1 MLKSLEL
8 FGFKSFADKTVFDF
22 HEGITGVV
30 GPNGSGKS
38 NVVDSIKWLLGDQS
52 AKSLRGKEMTDVIF
66 NGSTSRGSAQ
76 FAEATLVFDNTSR
89 FLPMEVDEVAVGR
102 RLWNTGDS
110 EYLINRQAVRLK
122 DVRELLMGTGAGAA
136 SYCIIEQGRVD
147 QILQSNAA
155 NRRLIFEEA
164 AGISRFKQRRNE
176 AERRLERVEQ
186 NLLRLTDIVEEVESQ
201 VNNIRGQAERAT
213 KYRDVSQQLERLWV
227 GMVAD
232 DFRRQSMV
240 RERLEQRKN
249 KAEAA
254 LTDIRERQ
262 QQAEQQLA
270 EADKAL
276 SAVDDELR
284 EVESSRADLR
294 SRMASL
300 QTTLRHHAAR
310 EAELMT
316 EATRLQRQQAMMD
329 GRVAEAEKEEIHLAN
344 VLKLEQQRFTERE
357 TEQTDSALRMQ
368 ELRATL
374 SAALAAIQATQSQV
388 EERQKATAEATAKLA
403 GLKHEHNSLL
413 DRSRE
418 LTDVREVLVREMEDI
433 RQQLTTAQT
442 DAADAQTEVKA
453 AEEQADRVLNDRDS
467 LVTEQTESRE
477 TLAELRE
484 QRSAAVAR
492 KTVLE
497 DLEDRQ
503 EGYGIGAREI
513 LRRAEEGGREPWSLI
528 RGSVADLLDVDM
540 ENAALLEVALSGRAQ
555 LLVID
560 RLQPLVDYMNSGNCH
575 ITGRVGFVSMEDAD
589 VLPEGRD
596 SGASTRQNG
605 LDDDATALADSP
617 FQKHLWDKTEGL
629 GVFDDNW
636 LDSDFATSVG
646 DEFLPELKVTWL
658 DENGEIPV
666 VRSVFATRDSEV
678 CSLVGKPGIVGRAD
692 SLARSPRHIPS
703 LAAQLLADTWVVQS
717 LSDAIRLQEEFG
729 SNYRFITLQGE
740 LVEKDG
746 TLFTGTVRS
755 ESAVVSRKSELRRLK
770 NELHRVEH
778 LMSERDIRLQKLI
791 ASIESADSELQASR
805 DQVER
810 CGAEYQSRQQLV
822 TKLQQTLHGSESNEA
837 KLASQLESLTA
848 SIQEIDERIET
859 EEATKLRSEEDLKL
873 MTAKLEDS
881 EASLADDRQQISL
894 IEKGRTEA
902 NLELTRSEER
912 LSAIKDAVERLQD
925 DLQQRRLQQ
934 QEAIRRLTVS
944 TERLA
949 ELNLS
954 RLNVAAEIAELHVY
968 DDRLT
973 NEVLRRSDARSLLR
987 QHRQEATA
995 AEQEARETCRKHEKE
1010 FHEVELTINSIEHQL
1025 ATSAERIQDEFQVS
1039 VEDAVASGRSAVAA
1053 WLTDQEAAASSASPQ
1068 AKIQQT
1074 PEDGEEEDWLVES
1087 VDEETAAKHFGKAA
1101 EGEQDDESVEVFVE
1115 DPQVQQ
1121 ILRDDER
1128 YDELR
1133 ATVDQKVGKLRRQ
1146 LKKIGNVGTESLD
1159 NLNELE
1165 TRFGRLHSQLL
1176 DLEAARDTL
1185 RDMVRQINVQSREMF
1200 EKSFETISGH
1210 FRELFRRLFGGGE
1223 ADVILED
1230 PEDILECSIDV
1241 VARPPGKELRSISL
1255 LSGGEKTMTAVALLL
1270 SIFKSRPSPFC
1281 ILDEVDA
1288 ALDDANIARFVGVLK
1303 DFQQETQFIMITHR
1317 KPTMAVTDVL
1327 YGVTMEE
1334 SGISKR
1340 LVVRFEE
1347 IDDKGNF
1354 VPRED
1359 RQKKAA

>member
-8 FGFKSFADKTVFDF
+8 FGFKSFADKTVFEF

-66 NGSTSRGSAQ
+66 NGSSSRGGAQ

-89 FLPMEVDEVAVGR
+89 FLPLEHDEVSVGR
-102 RLWNTGDS
+102 RLWKTGDS
-110 EYLINRQAVRLK
+110 EYLINRTAVRLK

-176 AERRLERVEQ
+176 AEKRLERVEQ

-201 VNNIRGQAERAT
+201 VNNVRSQAEKAT
-213 KYRDVSQQLERLWV
+213 RFRRVSTELERLWV
-227 GMVAD
+227 GLVAD

-240 RERLEQRKN
+240 RERLQQQKDE
-249 KAEAA
+249 AEST
-254 LTDIRERQ
+254 LTEMRARQ
-262 QQAEQQLA
+262 QLAEGQLA

-276 SAVDDELR
+276 AAVDDELR
-284 EVESSRADLR
+284 EVERSRADLR

-300 QTTLRHHAAR
+300 QTTLRHHVAR
-310 EAELMT
+310 EAELQGD
-316 EATRLQRQQAMMD
+316 AQRLHRQKSLMD
-329 GRVAEAEKEEIHLAN
+329 GRVHEAQKEDVHLAH
-344 VLKLEQQRFTERE
+344 VLELEQKRFTERQIE
-357 TEQTDSALRMQ
+357 QEQTNLRLQ
-368 ELRATL
+368 ELQSSLATAQSGLQNIRQRLTTGHQACTDIATRLGGLHHEQQSLTERQQELSDTRQQLEHEIQDLQLQVQEAVQRVDDSQQRLKTAEEAADRTL
-374 SAALAAIQATQSQV
+374 SA
-388 EERQKATAEATAKLA
+388 
-403 GLKHEHNSLL
+403 
-413 DRSRE
+413 
-418 LTDVREVLVREMEDI
+418 
-433 RQQLTTAQT
+433 
-442 DAADAQTEVKA
+442 
-453 AEEQADRVLNDRDS
+453 RDS
-467 LVTEQTESRE
+467 LVNEQTLSRE

-513 LRRAEEGGREPWSLI
+513 LRRAEDGSTAPWNLI

-560 RLQPLVDYMNSGNCH
+560 RLQPLVDYLNSGRCQ
-575 ITGRVGFVSMEDAD
+575 IAGRVGFVSLEESDTTPLAR
-589 VLPEGRD
+589 PR
-596 SGASTRQNG
+596 A
-605 LDDDATALADSP
+605 DDAHGAANLPKAVDDQTSP
-617 FQKHLWDKTEGL
+617 FVDTAWKDLSSI
-629 GVFDDNW
+629 GVFDDSW
-636 LDSDFATSVG
+636 LNSDFSASVG
-646 DEFLPELKVTWL
+646 QEFLPELKVTWV
-658 DENGEIPV
+658 DENGEIPP
-666 VRSVFATRDSEV
+666 VRSVFSAP
-678 CSLVGKPGIVGRAD
+678 SLPVVSLLGQPGVVGRAD
-692 SLARSPRHIPS
+692 SLARSPRHIPQ

-717 LSDAIRLQEEFG
+717 LSDAMRLQAQPGNIF
-729 SNYRFITLQGE
+729 RFITLQGE

-770 NELHRVEH
+770 NELHRIEH
-778 LMSERDIRLQKLI
+778 LISERDLRLRKLI
-791 ASIESADSELQASR
+791 ASIETVDGELQSAR
-805 DQVER
+805 EQVEACAVEFR
-810 CGAEYQSRQQLV
+810 GQQQHAH
-822 TKLQQTLHGSESNEA
+822 KLQQQLSASE
-837 KLASQLESLTA
+837 LTA
-848 SIQEIDERIET
+848 QKLSAQLQTLADSLHNLEQRISAEVT
-859 EEATKLRSEEDLKL
+859 TQDTAQAEVATWQAELEEA
-873 MTAKLEDS
+873 
-881 EASLADDRQQISL
+881 EAALAEDRQQMELLESS
-894 IEKGRTEA
+894 RTA
-902 NLELTRSEER
+902 GNLELTRSEER
-912 LSAIKDAVERLQD
+912 LLSIQDALQRLQE
-925 DLQQRRLQQ
+925 DLQQRQLQQ
-934 QEAIRRLTVS
+934 QEAARRLVVG

-954 RLNVAAEIAELHVY
+954 RLNVAAEVAELHVC
-968 DDRLT
+968 DDQLT
-973 NEVLRRSDARSLLR
+973 TQVNRRSEARNTLRR
-987 QHRQEATA
+987 HRKEATA
-995 AEQEARETCRKHEKE
+995 AEQQAREICRRHEAQ
-1010 FHEVELTINSIEHQL
+1010 FHETELTISSIEHQL
-1025 ATSAERIQDEFQVS
+1025 STAAERIQDEFQVA
-1039 VEDAVASGRSAVAA
+1039 VEDAVSAGKSAVAA
-1053 WLTDQEAAASSASPQ
+1053 WLTDQESVGKSGTSASSSDDHDDDDSRSESP
-1068 AKIQQT
+1068 ADD
-1074 PEDGEEEDWLVES
+1074 PFAEERVEYT
-1087 VDEETAAKHFGKAA
+1087 VDDA
-1101 EGEQDDESVEVFVE
+1101 
-1115 DPQVQQ
+1115 PVQQ

-1128 YDELR
+1128 YNEMRSTIDER
-1133 ATVDQKVGKLRRQ
+1133 VSRLRRQ

-1165 TRFGRLHSQLL
+1165 TRFNRLHSQLS

-1185 RDMVRQINVQSREMF
+1185 RDMVRQINVESRRMF
-1200 EKSFETISGH
+1200 EESFACIRGH

-1230 PEDILECSIDV
+1230 PEDVLECAIDV

-1288 ALDDANIARFVGVLK
+1288 ALDDANIGRFVGVLK

-1334 SGISKR
+1334 SGVSKR

-1354 VPRED
+1354 VGNAGAER
-1359 RQKKAA
+1359 KAA